1 METPPKPAPPP
12 AKPLALSDSEYD
24 AVMAAA
30 RPLQPHQRGAFLEAL
45 ALELRPCG
53 ELGDGR
59 VHRAIAQ
66 VQKQFWD
73 PPVESGYAHAGKHG
87 RA

>member
-1 METPPKPAPPP
+1 MPPP
-12 AKPLALSDSEYD
+12 IAKPLALSDSEYT
-24 AVMAAA
+24 AVMDAC
-30 RPLQPHQRGAFLEAL
+30 RPLQPHQRDAFLQAL
-45 ALELRPCG
+45 AAELRGIG

-73 PPVESGYAHAGKHG
+73 PPVDGGYAHAGKHG
-87 RA
+87 RMR